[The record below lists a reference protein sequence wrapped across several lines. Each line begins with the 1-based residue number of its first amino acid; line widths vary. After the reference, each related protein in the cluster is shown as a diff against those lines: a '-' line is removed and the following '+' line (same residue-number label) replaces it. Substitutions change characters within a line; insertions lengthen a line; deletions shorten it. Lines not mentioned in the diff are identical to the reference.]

1 MPACCLAGARLA
13 GPFLPWAWFRCK
25 EEKQPPPQPRAE
37 ERREG
42 AERDDRGL
50 QKHQAPNRAEWA
62 REPGTKAPSPTQ
74 AVIGCVTLGSLS
86 PSLGLHFLF
95 G

>member
-42 AERDDRGL
+42 AKRETTAGCRSTRPRTGL
-50 QKHQAPNRAEWA
+50 SGRESQGPKLRAL
-62 REPGTKAPSPTQ
+62 PKP
-74 AVIGCVTLGSLS
+74 
-86 PSLGLHFLF
+86 
-95 G
+95 